1 MNPPPWLSH
10 FDLVRTP
17 FSKSI
22 PTDQLFLRPGLEQAL
37 ARIHFCLQE
46 SAIGCL
52 IGDVGVGK
60 TVAVRA
66 VMDAL
71 DPTQFQRLYVADPGF
86 GVRGIYVTLVSAL
99 GAQPRFHLAE
109 LIGQTQNLLA
119 AEHLERHRQVF
130 LCVDEAQMLTPAQL
144 QVLRLLTSAELD
156 SRSYLTLLLVGQPM
170 LAHRLRMGD
179 FASLDQRILARYTLP
194 PMDLAE
200 SLLYLKHQLAV
211 AGRTQPL
218 FADDAVARLHQ
229 AANGLPR
236 SLNNL
241 ALAALMAAAAE
252 NKDLVD
258 DACAKRAVAEFTRD
272 NLSQP
277 PS

>member
-1 MNPPPWLSH
+1 MNSQPWLSH
-10 FDLVRTP
+10 FGLRRTP

-46 SAIGCL
+46 GGIGCL
-52 IGDVGVGK
+52 VGDVGVGK

-66 VMDAL
+66 VMEAL
-71 DPTQFQRLYVADPGF
+71 DPTQYQRIYVPDPGF
-86 GVRGIYVTLVSAL
+86 GVRGVYVTLVSAL

-119 AEHLERHRQVF
+119 QEHLERHRQVL
-130 LCVDEAQMLTPAQL
+130 LCVDEAQTLTAAQL
-144 QVLRLLTSAELD
+144 HVLRVLTSAELD

-179 FASLDQRILARYTLP
+179 FASLDQRILTRYTLP
-194 PMDLAE
+194 PMDLSE
-200 SLLYLKHQLAV
+200 SALYLKHHLAV

-218 FADDAVARLHQ
+218 FTDDAVHRLHQ

-236 SLNNL
+236 SLNTL
-241 ALAALMAAAAE
+241 ALNSLIAAHADGMELIDE
-252 NKDLVD
+252 
-258 DACAKRAVAEFTRD
+258 ACAKRAIAEFTRD
-272 NLSQP
+272 NLNQP
-277 PS
+277 AS

>member
-1 MNPPPWLSH
+1 MTPPPWLNH
-10 FDLVRTP
+10 FKLERTP
-17 FSKSI
+17 FSKAI
-22 PTDQLFLRPGLEQAL
+22 PTDRLFSRPGLEQAL

-46 SAIGCL
+46 SGIGCL

-71 DPTQFQRLYVADPGF
+71 DPTQFQRIYVSDPGF

-109 LIGQTQNLLA
+109 LIGQTQSLLA

-130 LCVDEAQMLTPAQL
+130 LCVDEAQMLSPAQL

-179 FASLDQRILARYTLP
+179 FASLDQRILTRYTLP
-194 PMDLAE
+194 PMDLSE
-200 SLLYLKHQLAV
+200 SFLYLKHHLAV

-218 FADDAVARLHQ
+218 FAEDAVARLHQ

-252 NKDLVD
+252 DKDLVD

-272 NLSQP
+272 NLAQP

>member
-1 MNPPPWLSH
+1 MTATWLTRYG
-10 FDLVRTP
+10 LTRTP

-22 PTDQLFLRPGLEQAL
+22 PSDQLFVRPGFEQAV

-46 SAIGCL
+46 AGIGCL

-66 VMDAL
+66 VLDSL
-71 DPTQFQRLYVADPGF
+71 DPIRLQRLYVSDPGF

-109 LIGQTQNLLA
+109 LIGQTQTLLA
-119 AEHLERHRQVF
+119 QEVLERHRQV
-130 LCVDEAQMLTPAQL
+130 LLVVDEAQMLTPAQL
-144 QVLRLLTSAELD
+144 QVLRLLTSAEVD
-156 SRSYLTLLLVGQPM
+156 SRSYLTLLLVGQPI

-179 FASLDQRILARYTLP
+179 FASLDQRILTRYTLP

-200 SLLYLKHQLAV
+200 SALYLKHHLAF

-218 FADDAVARLHQ
+218 FADDAIARLHQ

-236 SLNNL
+236 TLNNL
-241 ALAALMAAAAE
+241 ALAALLAAHAADR
-252 NKDLVD
+252 DLVD
-258 DACAKRAVAEFTRD
+258 DACAKHAVAEMTRD
-272 NLSQP
+272 SFTQAAA
-277 PS
+277 S